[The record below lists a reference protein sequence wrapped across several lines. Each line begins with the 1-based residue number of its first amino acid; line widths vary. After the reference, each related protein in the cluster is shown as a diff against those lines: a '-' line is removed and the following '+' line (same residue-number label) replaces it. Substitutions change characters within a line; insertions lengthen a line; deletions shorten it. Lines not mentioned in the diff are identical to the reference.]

1 MQNRSDIRNQLI
13 ELHLAIYDKRL
24 FLKNKFRPL
33 WRKSLKIRVISYF
46 SNATKDFDLIK
57 HKSVPVLCL
66 HVNLSLAI
74 DIILHQWEGGGRG
87 WRLPRITA
95 CAMLWVSQKLS
106 FLTRNR
112 SFCEH
117 IDVLAKIQGD
127 IRNQRMKLRRVMC
140 DTIHFLAK
148 TVFRKISL
156 GSPTDDFCKKNNFS
170 KNGLFWQSWFSQWYI
185 THSEQ

>member
-1 MQNRSDIRNQLI
+1 MLI
-13 ELHLAIYDKRL
+13 YRWLLTSYY
-24 FLKNKFRPL
+24 
-33 WRKSLKIRVISYF
+33 IS
-46 SNATKDFDLIK
+46 
-57 HKSVPVLCL
+57 
-66 HVNLSLAI
+66 
-74 DIILHQWEGGGRG
+74 GGRG

-127 IRNQRMKLRRVMC
+127 IRNQRMKLHRVMC

-148 TVFRKISL
+148 KVFRKISL
-156 GSPTDDFCKKNNFS
+156 GSPTGDFGKKNNFS
-170 KNGLFWQSWFSQWYI
+170 KNGLFWQSWFSEWYI
-185 THSEQ
+185 THSEQQKPVSKQKKLHVRLLWESYPLCDDDVTDTMSISQVMKFHWKN